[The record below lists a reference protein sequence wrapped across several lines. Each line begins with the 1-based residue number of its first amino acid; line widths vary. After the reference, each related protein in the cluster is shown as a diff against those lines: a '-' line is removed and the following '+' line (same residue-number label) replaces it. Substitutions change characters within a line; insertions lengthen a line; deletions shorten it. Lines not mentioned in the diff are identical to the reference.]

1 MPNQSTQTEITEI
14 DVCKLVVDLP
24 APTLLP
30 PTVASPTTPLVKSSK
45 LSWKTKAAFALGHM
59 FNDMTVS
66 IWFSYTLIYFVYR
79 LPGALAGQLLLM
91 GQIADAVCSPLV
103 GLASDY
109 FAFTWPFNKFG
120 RRKTWHFF
128 GVLLS
133 TLSVPLVYN
142 TCLLG
147 DDQPVMNQF
156 AYYAVLVCVFQAAW
170 AMSQVRITIALLSL
184 FYAIRINSFTF
195 DLSGYPRGTDQRL
208 VLGPGGS
215 HRSEL
220 LPVSHRSLQLC
231 SIDDSLR
238 TNVCSHISA
247 KLHRWLRT
255 SSCTWCPSTCW
266 NTRPNPSPPG
276 MAHSA
281 PMTSRPSP

>member
-1 MPNQSTQTEITEI
+1 MLVHCELFLGSKMPNQSTQTEFKEI
-14 DVCKLVVDLP
+14 DVCNLVVDLP
-24 APTLLP
+24 TPTLLP

-79 LPGALAGQLLLM
+79 LPGALAGQLLLL

-103 GLASDY
+103 GMASDY

-147 DDQPVMNQF
+147 DDQPVMTQF

-170 AMSQVRITIALLSL
+170 AMSQVRSTIVIL
-184 FYAIRINSFTF
+184 
-195 DLSGYPRGTDQRL
+195 
-208 VLGPGGS
+208 
-215 HRSEL
+215 
-220 LPVSHRSLQLC
+220 
-231 SIDDSLR
+231 
-238 TNVCSHISA
+238 
-247 KLHRWLRT
+247 
-255 SSCTWCPSTCW
+255 
-266 NTRPNPSPPG
+266 
-276 MAHSA
+276 
-281 PMTSRPSP
+281 